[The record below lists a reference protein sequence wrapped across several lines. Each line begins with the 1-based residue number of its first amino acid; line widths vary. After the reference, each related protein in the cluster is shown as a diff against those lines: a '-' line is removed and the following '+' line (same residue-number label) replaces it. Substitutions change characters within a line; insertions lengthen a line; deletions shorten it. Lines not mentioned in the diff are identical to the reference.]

1 MNLLDII
8 LLIILLLGLWKG
20 LLNGFFVELA
30 SLIALI
36 AAIYGS
42 IYFSNYAGD
51 YLRTQLDWDETYI
64 TIASFIITFL
74 VIIFTI
80 SFIGKV
86 FTKAVNTARLGTI
99 NKLAGGVFGLLKI
112 GFIASVLLMFIDTAS
127 EEIDLLGNTRDESF
141 VYPYIAPIAPAVLPT
156 LLEEAE
162 RIDRE
167 LRGDEDSTAPE
178 N

>member
-1 MNLLDII
+1 MNWLDIA
-8 LLIILLLGLWKG
+8 LLILLLIGVWKG
-20 LLNGFFVELA
+20 FLNGFFVELA

-51 YLRTQLDWDETYI
+51 YLRDQLDWDETYI

-80 SFIGKV
+80 SLLGKLL
-86 FTKAVNTARLGTI
+86 TKIINTARLGLI
-99 NKLAGGVFGLLKI
+99 NKLAGAIFGLLKI
-112 GFIASVLLMFIDTAS
+112 SFIVSVLLMFVDTAS
-127 EEIDLLGNTRDESF
+127 PEIDVLGDTREESI
-141 VYPYIAPIAPAVLPT
+141 VYPYLAPVAPAILPT

-167 LRGDEDSTAPE
+167 LREEGATTPE